1 MHIHDVGSAAPG
13 GCPTLTDDQKGVFPP
28 WLQGHVEC
36 SMTAAGGPGDPA
48 PDTHTGRAQVAASP
62 AGLGLAGDWYAT
74 RQPPF
79 SSSGA
84 EVGGMQQQ
92 QQASTQGIADE
103 LQATQP
109 PQRQQ
114 QASAQALAEQWYAA
128 QQPGH
133 SSRNGTEGAFAS
145 TLHPQHSM
153 GQPVEEG
160 PPQSATAGGAAAG
173 MDLEGLQQCDN
184 NEVLKHRQQALAEQ
198 RRERLRQM
206 ADIEQRLQAC
216 LQQDFSAGA
225 SGAEVRAIDVS
236 TSGRLGEEVGDG
248 HATTWMWPVPSFVG
262 AADGWKLGNTVP
274 VQQAGGGGLLKH
286 RISRGCL
293 HSQSG

>member
-36 SMTAAGGPGDPA
+36 SITAAGGPGDHA

-62 AGLGLAGDWYAT
+62 SGLGLAGDWYAT

-79 SSSGA
+79 SSRGA

-109 PQRQQ
+109 P
-114 QASAQALAEQWYAA
+114 

-160 PPQSATAGGAAAG
+160 PPQSATAGRAAAG
-173 MDLEGLQQCDN
+173 MGLEGLQQCDD

-225 SGAEVRAIDVS
+225 SGAEVRATDVS

-274 VQQAGGGGLLKH
+274 AHRQAVEV
-286 RISRGCL
+286 C
-293 HSQSG
+293 